1 MPRAV
6 ESGFT
11 APGPTPAPRPLRALP
26 IEKVESATA
35 REALIARLAADRL
48 RDLRDDGLTL
58 AYVAKMYGVEP
69 GEMEALEAE
78 LIPSRTR

>member
-6 ESGFT
+6 ESGFI
-11 APGPTPAPRPLRALP
+11 APSPTLAPRPLRALP
-26 IEKVESATA
+26 IEEVESPP
-35 REALIARLAADRL
+35 LIARLAADRL

-69 GEMEALEAE
+69 GEMEALEGE